1 VTSSR
6 RRCPFCFA
14 TIWTDSDDVSVAAV
28 ASWEVLGGGLGSVYY
43 DNMTCMIDRYVELGT
58 ADRVCFVGRC
68 AAAAKILPM
77 LAERYCLTKPT
88 TLAYTCRCQRHH
100 ADEGSSIDETFPLQ
114 FSKTNPP
121 SPRYDKIIL
130 FNSLQNFDDLP
141 TGIVRIMKS
150 LSDNGILL
158 IVQRPASLNTLP
170 VPQSVLARLRD
181 HGSDVPME
189 RIISTVQALGLDF
202 RWEMEDVR
210 VVMSRRDWINLLM
223 VGFPLCEMD
232 PEQEEAAGA
241 VSSAGHH
248 ECEAINDLMTGIM
261 RYAGSSDIE
270 FTDRLLVVT
279 ITRHSPSAPSSSHIK
294 IPPKVKVFPT
304 TFGPLEMEVTREVKA
319 ILDERQNQPKRRR

>member
-1 VTSSR
+1 
-6 RRCPFCFA
+6 
-14 TIWTDSDDVSVAAV
+14 
-28 ASWEVLGGGLGSVYY
+28 
-43 DNMTCMIDRYVELGT
+43 
-58 ADRVCFVGRC
+58 
-68 AAAAKILPM
+68 
-77 LAERYCLTKPT
+77 
-88 TLAYTCRCQRHH
+88 
-100 ADEGSSIDETFPLQ
+100 
-114 FSKTNPP
+114 
-121 SPRYDKIIL
+121 
-130 FNSLQNFDDLP
+130 
-141 TGIVRIMKS
+141 
-150 LSDNGILL
+150 
-158 IVQRPASLNTLP
+158 
-170 VPQSVLARLRD
+170 
-181 HGSDVPME
+181 ME

-241 VSSAGHH
+241 VSTAGHH